1 MLLCSAVIAGL
12 CLSGCSSSPAEKS
25 PSSTTSDT
33 ESLSST
39 TSVTDQSSDI
49 ASVSEN
55 QSENSEAP
63 ASSEEES
70 EVQSHPMVA
79 RHPQV
84 RSQNETPSVTY
95 SLKPVVMKD
104 YYELSVFVPDNF
116 PLEINHYE
124 LWCDNKQIGDKTETD
139 KKLRDLTIL
148 LDSIDSLVIRLY
160 NEDELVASCQI
171 DPTEEEGVLSFKLP
185 EEIDLNSSQIASYRF
200 IVNDTTGVSELS
212 ISLNKG
218 FEDLTYFEVWG
229 LDSMMGERTSIDHVF
244 TYLGLIENSGPLFIR
259 FYDED
264 GFVVQGKI
272 DSLQTTG
279 MILKDDPED
288 D

>member
-1 MLLCSAVIAGL
+1 MKRSRKCFAMLLCSAVIAGL

-116 PLEINHYE
+116 PLAFKHDTFY
-124 LWCDNKQIGDKTETD
+124 L
-139 KKLRDLTIL
+139 
-148 LDSIDSLVIRLY
+148 
-160 NEDELVASCQI
+160 
-171 DPTEEEGVLSFKLP
+171 VLSPLLSVFLFQSVHSLK
-185 EEIDLNSSQIASYRF
+185 NS
-200 IVNDTTGVSELS
+200 
-212 ISLNKG
+212 
-218 FEDLTYFEVWG
+218 TYCLFRREY
-229 LDSMMGERTSIDHVF
+229 SM
-244 TYLGLIENSGPLFIR
+244 
-259 FYDED
+259 
-264 GFVVQGKI
+264 
-272 DSLQTTG
+272 
-279 MILKDDPED
+279 
-288 D
+288 